1 MSGSA
6 FAVTH
11 YAFSSGAGRT
21 SDGNGSHAS
30 TLKSPSYTKS
40 VSWQH
45 YLVLNQYVI
54 YRDELIARVID
65 KNGNNMKYKHLIL
78 SLSLIMLGPLAHAEE
93 IGSVDTVFKMIGPDH
108 KIVVEAFDD
117 PDVKNVTCYVSR
129 AKTGGIKGG
138 LGLAEDTSDAAIS
151 CQQVGPIELSDRI
164 KNGKAQ
170 GEVVFKK
177 RTSLVFK
184 SLQVVRFYDA
194 KRNAL
199 AYLAY
204 SDKVVEGSPKNAIS
218 AVPVMPWR
226 Q

>member
-1 MSGSA
+1 M
-6 FAVTH
+6 
-11 YAFSSGAGRT
+11 
-21 SDGNGSHAS
+21 
-30 TLKSPSYTKS
+30 
-40 VSWQH
+40 
-45 YLVLNQYVI
+45 
-54 YRDELIARVID
+54 
-65 KNGNNMKYKHLIL
+65 NGNNMKYKSLVLFSIL
-78 SLSLIMLGPLAHAEE
+78 LLLGQSARAEQ
-93 IGSVDTVFKMIGPDH
+93 IGSVDTVFKMFGPDH

-151 CQQVGPIELSDRI
+151 CQQVGPIELSDKI

-177 RTSLVFK
+177 RTSLIFK
-184 SLQVVRFYDA
+184 SLQVVRFYDE
-194 KRNAL
+194 KRNTL

-204 SDKVVEGSPKNAIS
+204 SDKVVDGSPKNAIS

-226 Q
+226 

>member
-1 MSGSA
+1 M
-6 FAVTH
+6 
-11 YAFSSGAGRT
+11 
-21 SDGNGSHAS
+21 
-30 TLKSPSYTKS
+30 KYTKFVIPALLLTS
-40 VSWQH
+40 VASAQ
-45 YLVLNQYVI
+45 
-54 YRDELIARVID
+54 
-65 KNGNNMKYKHLIL
+65 
-78 SLSLIMLGPLAHAEE
+78 AEQ
-93 IGSVDTVFKMIGPDH
+93 IGSVDTVFKIFGPDH

-117 PDVKNVTCYVSR
+117 PDVKNVTCYISR

-151 CQQVGPIELSDRI
+151 CQQVGPVELSDKI

-170 GEVVFKK
+170 GDVVFQK

-184 SLQVVRFYDA
+184 KLQVVRFYDA

-218 AVPVMPWR
+218 AVPIMPWGK
-226 Q
+226 

>member
-1 MSGSA
+1 M
-6 FAVTH
+6 
-11 YAFSSGAGRT
+11 
-21 SDGNGSHAS
+21 
-30 TLKSPSYTKS
+30 
-40 VSWQH
+40 
-45 YLVLNQYVI
+45 
-54 YRDELIARVID
+54 
-65 KNGNNMKYKHLIL
+65 NGNNMKYKNLVLFSIL
-78 SLSLIMLGPLAHAEE
+78 LMLGQLARAEQ
-93 IGSVDTVFKMIGPDH
+93 IGSVDTVFKMFGPDH

-151 CQQVGPIELSDRI
+151 CQQVGPIELSDKI

-177 RTSLVFK
+177 RTSLIFK
-184 SLQVVRFYDA
+184 SLQVVRFYDE
-194 KRNAL
+194 KRNTL

-226 Q
+226 

>member
-1 MSGSA
+1 M
-6 FAVTH
+6 
-11 YAFSSGAGRT
+11 
-21 SDGNGSHAS
+21 
-30 TLKSPSYTKS
+30 
-40 VSWQH
+40 
-45 YLVLNQYVI
+45 
-54 YRDELIARVID
+54 
-65 KNGNNMKYKHLIL
+65 NGNNMKYKSLVLFSIL
-78 SLSLIMLGPLAHAEE
+78 LLQGQNARAEQ
-93 IGSVDTVFKMIGPDH
+93 IGSVDTVFKMFGPDH

-151 CQQVGPIELSDRI
+151 CQQVGPIELSDKI

-177 RTSLVFK
+177 RTSLIFK
-184 SLQVVRFYDA
+184 SLQVVRFYDE
-194 KRNAL
+194 KRNTL

-226 Q
+226 